1 MSFILNEFIKIVSTK
16 AYRQMKER
24 VYIRVGK
31 WLDVT
36 FLQMTSQNKRA
47 TAGSNALT
55 RGSAGFDL
63 KGTEFTIF
71 EEVNWTM
78 LLAKKEN

>member
-1 MSFILNEFIKIVSTK
+1 MLRLVPFVLNEFRVRNK
-16 AYRQMKER
+16 AYRQMKEQVY
-24 VYIRVGK
+24 VYIRMGK

-36 FLQMTSQNKRA
+36 FLQLTSHH

-55 RGSAGFDL
+55 WGEAGFDL

-71 EEVNWTM
+71 AKVHVN
-78 LLAKKEN
+78 